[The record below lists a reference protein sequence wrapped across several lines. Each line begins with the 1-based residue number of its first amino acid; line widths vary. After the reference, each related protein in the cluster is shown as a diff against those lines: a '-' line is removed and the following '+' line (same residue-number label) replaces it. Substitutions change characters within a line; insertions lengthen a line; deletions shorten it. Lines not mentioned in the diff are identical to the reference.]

1 MCDAFVTINNKK
13 KKGEQTSKYNSFIL
27 KTIIM
32 SMASPLYPPN
42 SGTNS
47 PLHPG
52 LYEYLAELVSK
63 RVATIKYIRKAHE
76 GNTHWFNTILLTR
89 ENLTEMYPNSKMV
102 KR

>member
-1 MCDAFVTINNKK
+1 MTAP
-13 KKGEQTSKYNSFIL
+13 S
-27 KTIIM
+27 
-32 SMASPLYPPN
+32 YPPSTGN
-42 SGTNS
+42 INGHQ
-47 PLHPG
+47 LQPG

-89 ENLTEMYPNSKMV
+89 ESLTGMYPNSKMV